1 MPEDRKHLRT
11 GDPLTDVLAYYRD
24 LGVAELY
31 LAPGAPAQPAPS
43 PGPAASEEHRER
55 EISLKVNRAA
65 GGAAA
70 GNAPPVQAA
79 ALSSFTFEENSPYP
93 AAPKIAGNALSSD
106 LPSLARLVASCESCR
121 LCKTRK
127 QTVFADG
134 SPDAKIMFVGE
145 APGADEDAQGVPF
158 VGRAGQLLTRMI
170 EDGMGL
176 PRKSVYIANVLK
188 CRPPDNRNPEPDEI
202 ASCRGYLEAQI
213 DLVRPAVLVALG
225 KFAAQFLLE
234 TEEGIMRLRGK
245 WGTYRGIPV
254 MPTFHPSF
262 LLRQPAQKKEAWED
276 LLKALARA
284 GLPAPPRRGAK
295 P

>member
-1 MPEDRKHLRT
+1 MPEEQKRARPV
-11 GDPLTDVLAYYRD
+11 GPLTDLLAYYRD

-31 LAPGAPAQPAPS
+31 L
-43 PGPAASEEHRER
+43 EEK
-55 EISLKVNRAA
+55 ISLKVNRTA

-70 GNAPPVQAA
+70 RNAPAEQAA
-79 ALSSFTFEENSPYP
+79 APPSFTFEENAPYP
-93 AAPKIAGNALSSD
+93 VVQKTARSASAGDLSS
-106 LPSLARLVASCESCR
+106 LAKEVSSCVSCR

-134 SPDAKIMFVGE
+134 SPDAKIMFIGE

-176 PRKSVYIANVLK
+176 PRKAVYIANVLK

-202 ASCRGYLEAQI
+202 ASCRGFLESQI
-213 DLVRPAVLVALG
+213 DLVKPEVLVALG

-234 TEEGIMRLRGK
+234 TEEGITRLRGT
-245 WGTYRGIPV
+245 WGAYRGIPV
-254 MPTFHPSF
+254 MPTYHPSF
-262 LLRQPAQKKEAWED
+262 LLRQPGQKKDAWED
-276 LLKALARA
+276 LLKVLAKV
-284 GLPAPPRRGAK
+284 GLPAPARKGAK
-295 P
+295 A

>member
-1 MPEDRKHLRT
+1 MPEDKRRP
-11 GDPLTDVLAYYRD
+11 GPGNPLTDLLAYYRD

-31 LAPGAPAQPAPS
+31 LS
-43 PGPAASEEHRER
+43 PRTIEDRGRKEREE

-65 GGAAA
+65 GNGGAGTAAA
-70 GNAPPVQAA
+70 THPATGAP
-79 ALSSFTFEENSPYP
+79 SFTFEENAPYP
-93 AAPKIAGNALSSD
+93 AASPSARSASATD
-106 LPSLARLVASCESCR
+106 LQSLAKKVSSCVACN

-134 SPDAKIMFVGE
+134 SPDAKIMFIGE

-176 PRKSVYIANVLK
+176 SRQSVYIANVLK
-188 CRPPDNRNPEPDEI
+188 CRPPENRNPEPKEI
-202 ASCRGYLEAQI
+202 ASCRGFLEAQI
-213 DLVRPAVLVALG
+213 DLVKPAVLVALG
-225 KFAAQFLLE
+225 KFAAQFLLQ

-276 LLKALARA
+276 LLKVLAKA
-284 GLPAPPRRGAK
+284 GLPAPPRKVARA
-295 P
+295 

>member
-1 MPEDRKHLRT
+1 MPEAKRRPRR
-11 GDPLTDVLAYYRD
+11 GDPLTDLLAYYRD

-31 LAPGAPAQPAPS
+31 LKARPEGH
-43 PGPAASEEHRER
+43 EER
-55 EISLKVNRAA
+55 EISLRVKRAE
-65 GGAAA
+65 GDAAA
-70 GNAPPVQAA
+70 GNAPPTQAA
-79 ALSSFTFEENSPYP
+79 SPSFTFEENAPYP
-93 AAPKIAGNALSSD
+93 AASQSTRGASASD
-106 LPSLARLVASCESCR
+106 LPSLAKEVSSCVSCR

-134 SPDAKIMFVGE
+134 TGPCKIMFVGE

-176 PRKSVYIANVLK
+176 PRRSVYIANVLK

-202 ASCRGYLEAQI
+202 AACRGFLERQI
-213 DLVRPAVLVALG
+213 DLVRPEVLVALG
-225 KFAAQFLLE
+225 KFAAQFLLD

-276 LLKALARA
+276 LLKVLAKC
-284 GLPAPPRRGAK
+284 GLPAPPRKGART
-295 P
+295 

>member
-1 MPEDRKHLRT
+1 
-11 GDPLTDVLAYYRD
+11 V
-24 LGVAELY
+24 
-31 LAPGAPAQPAPS
+31 
-43 PGPAASEEHRER
+43 
-55 EISLKVNRAA
+55 
-65 GGAAA
+65 
-70 GNAPPVQAA
+70 
-79 ALSSFTFEENSPYP
+79 
-93 AAPKIAGNALSSD
+93 D
-106 LPSLARLVASCESCR
+106 LPSLAKEVSSCVSCR
-121 LCKTRK
+121 LCKTRT

-134 SPDAKIMFVGE
+134 SPGAKIMFVGE

-176 PRKSVYIANVLK
+176 ARSSVYIANVLK

-213 DLVRPAVLVALG
+213 TLVKPAVLVALG

-234 TEEGIMRLRGK
+234 TEEGIMRLRGR
-245 WGTYRGIPV
+245 WGAYRGIPV

-262 LLRQPAQKKEAWED
+262 LLRQPAQKKQAWGD
-276 LLKALARA
+276 LLKVLEKA
-284 GLPAPPRRGAK
+284 GLPAPPRRGGN

>member
-1 MPEDRKHLRT
+1 MTPARPGTGSDVLRET
-11 GDPLTDVLAYYRD
+11 LAYYRD

-31 LAPGAPAQPAPS
+31 LEQRF
-43 PGPAASEEHRER
+43 EEHQDSSANTDKKRKEKD
-55 EISLKVNRAA
+55 SLKVNRA
-65 GGAAA
+65 GGHGPEDSAATVQ
-70 GNAPPVQAA
+70 GAPP
-79 ALSSFTFEENSPYP
+79 SSFTFEEKAPYP
-93 AAPKIAGNALSSD
+93 AASPSARSASTLALK
-106 LPSLARLVASCESCR
+106 SLARKVSSCVACR

-134 SPDAKIMFVGE
+134 SPAARIMFIGE

-176 PRKSVYIANVLK
+176 PRMSVYIANVLK

-202 ASCRGYLEAQI
+202 ASCRGYLERQI
-213 DLVRPAVLVALG
+213 DLVKPEVLVALG

-245 WGTYRGIPV
+245 WGSYRGIPV

-276 LLKALARA
+276 LLAVLAKL
-284 GLPAPPRRGAK
+284 GIEPPARRGKAT
-295 P
+295 

>member
-1 MPEDRKHLRT
+1 MRPIPARRRPREALRRR
-11 GDPLTDVLAYYRD
+11 GC
-24 LGVAELY
+24 
-31 LAPGAPAQPAPS
+31 
-43 PGPAASEEHRER
+43 
-55 EISLKVNRAA
+55 
-65 GGAAA
+65 
-70 GNAPPVQAA
+70 
-79 ALSSFTFEENSPYP
+79 
-93 AAPKIAGNALSSD
+93 
-106 LPSLARLVASCESCR
+106 PSLAKEVSSCVSCR

-134 SPDAKIMFVGE
+134 SPTAKIMFIGE

-176 PRKSVYIANVLK
+176 PRSSVYIANVLK

-213 DLVRPAVLVALG
+213 DLVKPAVLVALG

-245 WGTYRGIPV
+245 WGAYRGIPV

-262 LLRQPAQKKEAWED
+262 LLRQPAQKKDAWED
-276 LLKALARA
+276 LLKVLAKA
-284 GLPAPPRRGAK
+284 GLPAPARKGAK
-295 P
+295 A

>member
-1 MPEDRKHLRT
+1 
-11 GDPLTDVLAYYRD
+11 
-24 LGVAELY
+24 VAELY
-31 LAPGAPAQPAPS
+31 L
-43 PGPAASEEHRER
+43 ER
-55 EISLKVNRAA
+55 EEEDKEKISLKVNRATGRGEA
-65 GGAAA
+65 ATAAA
-70 GNAPPVQAA
+70 AHPAPA
-79 ALSSFTFEENSPYP
+79 SSYTFEENAPYP
-93 AAPKIAGNALSSD
+93 AASNSTRSASASD
-106 LPSLARLVASCESCR
+106 LPSLARTVSSCVACR

-134 SPDAKIMFVGE
+134 SPDAKIMFIGE

-188 CRPPDNRNPEPDEI
+188 CRPPDNRNPEPEEI

-213 DLVRPAVLVALG
+213 DLVKPEVLVALG

-262 LLRQPAQKKEAWED
+262 LLRQPGQKKEAWED
-276 LLKALARA
+276 LLKVLAKV
-284 GLPAPPRRGAK
+284 GLPAPARKGAK
-295 P
+295 A

>member
-1 MPEDRKHLRT
+1 MTPARPGPGFDALRET
-11 GDPLTDVLAYYRD
+11 LAYYRD

-31 LAPGAPAQPAPS
+31 LTPS
-43 PGPAASEEHRER
+43 LGPAASEEHEKR
-55 EISLKVNRAA
+55 EISLKGNRA
-65 GGAAA
+65 GGNAAA
-70 GNAPPVQAA
+70 GSAGAAQPEPPP
-79 ALSSFTFEENSPYP
+79 LFTFEENSLDPVDSP
-93 AAPKIAGNALSSD
+93 AARSAPALE
-106 LPSLARLVASCESCR
+106 LQSLARVVSSCVTCR

-134 SPDAKIMFVGE
+134 SPDARIMFIGE

-158 VGRAGQLLTRMI
+158 VGRAGQLLTKMI

-176 PRKSVYIANVLK
+176 PRSSVYIANVLK

-202 ASCRGYLEAQI
+202 ASCRGYLEKQI
-213 DLVRPAVLVALG
+213 DLVKPEVIVALG

-234 TEEGIMRLRGK
+234 TDEGIMRLRGK
-245 WGTYRGIPV
+245 WGSYRGIPV

-276 LLKALARA
+276 LLAVLARL
-284 GLPAPPRRGAK
+284 GIEPPTRKGK
-295 P
+295 EK

>member
-1 MPEDRKHLRT
+1 MPEEQKRARPVS
-11 GDPLTDVLAYYRD
+11 PLTDLLAYYRD

-31 LAPGAPAQPAPS
+31 L
-43 PGPAASEEHRER
+43 EENF
-55 EISLKVNRAA
+55 SLKVNGAA
-65 GGAAA
+65 GRGEAGAAA
-70 GNAPPVQAA
+70 A
-79 ALSSFTFEENSPYP
+79 ALPAPYASYTFEENAPYP
-93 AAPKIAGNALSSD
+93 AASKPTRNGGAVD
-106 LPSLARLVASCESCR
+106 LPSLARLVSSCVSCR

-134 SPDAKIMFVGE
+134 SPEAKIMFIGE

-202 ASCRGYLEAQI
+202 ASCRGYLESQI
-213 DLVRPAVLVALG
+213 DLVRPEVLVALG

-254 MPTFHPSF
+254 MPTYHPSF
-262 LLRQPAQKKEAWED
+262 LLRQPGQKKEAWED
-276 LLKALARA
+276 LLQVLAKV
-284 GLPAPPRRGAK
+284 GLPAPARKGAK
-295 P
+295 A